1 MPNEDAERLLL
12 RAKTIAVVGCSTQ
25 PGKAAHE
32 VPRYMKDQGYRI
44 IPVHPTADEILGQ
57 RAYPSLAAISE
68 RIDLIN
74 VFRPSHEA
82 PAIVEAAIAQGAPAV
97 WLQQGIVHEGAAAR
111 ARAAGLAMVMDLCI
125 MQVHQRLMASRP

>member
-44 IPVHPTADEILGQ
+44 IPVHPSADEVLGQ

-68 RIDLIN
+68 RIDLVN

-82 PAIVEAAIAQGAPAV
+82 PAIVEAAIAKGAPAV

-125 MQVHQRLMASRP
+125 MQAHQRLMASRP

>member
-44 IPVHPTADEILGQ
+44 IPVHPSADEVLGQ

-68 RIDLIN
+68 RIDLVN

-125 MQVHQRLMASRP
+125 MQAHQRLMASRP

>member
-12 RAKTIAVVGCSTQ
+12 RAETIAVVGCSTQ

-32 VPRYMKDQGYRI
+32 VPRYMNDQGYYI
-44 IPVHPTADEILGQ
+44 IPVHPTADEVLGQ

-68 RIDLIN
+68 RIDLVN

-82 PAIVEAAIAQGAPAV
+82 PAIVEAAIAKGAPAV

-125 MQVHQRLMASRP
+125 MQAHQRLMASRP